1 MVLMFRE
8 YGLFVKHCR
17 VEVYLT
23 ELCLALNS
31 DPENKIKMKF
41 SNLVISLSYNLSF
54 NIHSDPVS
62 CA

>member
-1 MVLMFRE
+1 MYLKKIKSMVWMFRE

-41 SNLVISLSYNLSF
+41 SKADTIGKEF
-54 NIHSDPVS
+54 N
-62 CA
+62 